1 MNTEKNC
8 TIDESKIPLKRSL
21 GLTTAILMVAG
32 IVIGSG
38 VFKKIAPMSAAL
50 MNRNYIL
57 LAWLLAGIIALLGA
71 FTIAGLATLTDESG
85 GIYEYLRLSFGNFFF
100 FYFRLDGLFLLPV
113 AAALQHLHLYLLNQL
128 IILFPCRIFLLHGR
142 IFPLA
147 ILFILLQ
154 VEV

>member
-85 GIYEYLRLSFGNFFF
+85 AFMNICDCLLAIFFLLF
-100 FYFRLDGLFLLPV
+100 PAGRPFLLPV